1 MADEAVS
8 VGVDVAKSSLDVAVS
23 NSTEVRR
30 FANDEDGVSSAA
42 GYIAATNPISI
53 IVEATSGLEMNLV
66 AVLQSA
72 CLPVAIINPHQV
84 RDFARATG
92 MLTKTD
98 AMEARILPLFGI
110 RIKPEIRSLPDK
122 EAREMGRLLTRRRQ
136 LVEMLTAERNRLLQA
151 DDDIRRGIDPHI
163 NQQCVNLPKRYLSS
177 YGVNVRRKWAVVDL
191 NH

>member
-8 VGVDVAKSSLDVAVS
+8 VGVDVARSSLDVAAVG

-30 FANDEDGVSSAA
+30 FANDEDSVSSAA
-42 GYIAATNPISI
+42 GYIAAMNPVSI
-53 IVEATSGLEMNLV
+53 IVEATGGLEMNLV

-72 CLPVAIINPHQV
+72 CLPVAIINPRQA

-92 MLTKTD
+92 MLAKTD
-98 AMEARILPLFGI
+98 ALEARILPLFGI

-122 EAREMGRLLTRRRQ
+122 EAREMGCLLTRRRQ

-163 NQQCVNLPKRYLSS
+163 NRQCVNLPKRDLSS
-177 YGVNVRRKWAVVDL
+177 YGVSL
-191 NH
+191 

>member
-42 GYIAATNPISI
+42 GYIAAMNPVSI
-53 IVEATSGLEMNLV
+53 IVEATGGLEMNLV

-72 CLPVAIINPHQV
+72 CLPVAIIDPRQV

-92 MLTKTD
+92 MLAKRPTPW
-98 AMEARILPLFGI
+98 RPGY
-110 RIKPEIRSLPDK
+110 SLCSVS
-122 EAREMGRLLTRRRQ
+122 GSSRR
-136 LVEMLTAERNRLLQA
+136 
-151 DDDIRRGIDPHI
+151 
-163 NQQCVNLPKRYLSS
+163 
-177 YGVNVRRKWAVVDL
+177 
-191 NH
+191 